1 VFFSPLIFLSGVVV
15 KCPFCGFS
23 PVIYDAKQQIIV
35 CPHCGSVIDDR
46 LLMYVC
52 ERRESGRNNATRD
65 IVNFKPGNVWRRA
78 SIELAMKMYNRVFY
92 SSCTLE
98 AAIDLIRKIYAS
110 IDELPRYDVIT
121 RFAILVASRKCGEYV
136 EFKKLFSRQS
146 DLTKLLAKYDYL
158 RQIYIPSNPRDSTLT
173 VVHSILKCLVNKGV
187 LSPDMVVRV
196 DSVVRDIHEGS
207 GVYGK
212 PRTIAAGLV
221 YVACVKCGLGVK
233 YRDVAK
239 CAGMSVGAVLGA
251 VRRHFWGLIHGC
263 RSS

>member
-1 VFFSPLIFLSGVVV
+1 
-15 KCPFCGFS
+15 
-23 PVIYDAKQQIIV
+23 
-35 CPHCGSVIDDR
+35 
-46 LLMYVC
+46 MYVR
-52 ERRESGRNNATRD
+52 ERRESERNNDARD
-65 IVNFKPGNVWRRA
+65 VVYFKPGNVWRRA

-92 SSCTLE
+92 SSCTLD
-98 AAIDLIRKIYAS
+98 ATIDLIRRIYAS
-110 IDELPRYDVIT
+110 IEDELPRYDVIT
-121 RFAILVASRKCGEYV
+121 RFAVLVASRKCGEYV

-173 VVHSILKCLVNKGV
+173 VVHEILKCLVNKGV
-187 LSPDMVVRV
+187 LSPGMVERV
-196 DSVVRDIHEGS
+196 ASVVRDLHEGS

-212 PRTIAAGLV
+212 PRTIATGLV

-233 YRDVAK
+233 YSDVAG

-251 VRRHFWGLIHGC
+251 VRRHFWGLINGC